1 MISKQIRGHFKK
13 MKKRDERNGEGRGG
27 TLHNIKQDDPGG
39 SNEMV
44 TFEPRMKGGERV
56 GRMVEEWSKERKGL
70 VQKP

>member
-1 MISKQIRGHFKK
+1 
-13 MKKRDERNGEGRGG
+13 
-27 TLHNIKQDDPGG
+27 
-39 SNEMV
+39 MV